1 MSMKRKLPPV
11 PSPSGTPGEFSHT
24 TVLIIDDDPTYR
36 FLLRGLCTKL
46 GVGIIKEAEDG
57 ERGIESAHSL
67 NPDMILLDIMMPGI
81 NGIEVCRA
89 LRAHPETANTAILIQ
104 TGATSEKERMEAFAA
119 GATDVVTKPINLTE
133 FTARVRTHL
142 RNAIFTRDLADYRA
156 RLATHIE
163 IAHGFME
170 GVTQDI
176 TTAQECARRNGF
188 EIQAA
193 QRTAEEI
200 GGDIWYLDEIAP
212 GKLLLLLIDASAH
225 GLAGAINALRVDT
238 LLRELRLHHA
248 DPKDLLLALD
258 RAMAQSPCGRLFAA
272 VTAAIL
278 DSNENALWYAASG
291 NPYPIIYHHNDAQ
304 SLASGGLPLG
314 SGFVTLELNKISME
328 YDDVLVL
335 HTDGWPTQN
344 DVNPVLLIK
353 HVLNTG
359 ALNPDALIGSDPI
372 NDDITLLTIRRVR
385 PCTSPSSATM
395 TT

>member
-1 MSMKRKLPPV
+1 MKPPPRPA
-11 PSPSGTPGEFSHT
+11 PSSAATTAEFAHT

-46 GVGIIKEAEDG
+46 GIGVIEEADDG
-57 ERGIESAHSL
+57 ARGLEAAQRL

-89 LRAHPETANTAILIQ
+89 LRAQPETANTAILIQ
-104 TGATSEKERMEAFAA
+104 TGAASESERMEGFNA
-119 GATDVVTKPINLTE
+119 GATDVLTKPLNLAE
-133 FTARVRTHL
+133 FTVRVRTHL
-142 RNAIFTRDLADYRA
+142 RNALYTRELTDYRE

-163 IAHGFME
+163 IARGFIE
-170 GVTQDI
+170 GVMPDIAAAQDC
-176 TTAQECARRNGF
+176 AQRNGF
-188 EIQAA
+188 ELLTA

-200 GGDIWYLDEIAP
+200 GGDIWYLHEIAP

-248 DPKDLLLALD
+248 DPKELLLALD
-258 RAMAQSPCGRLFAA
+258 NAMAQSPCGRLFAA

-278 DSNENALWYAASG
+278 DNNEGAIWYAASG
-291 NPYPIIYHHNDAQ
+291 NPYPILYRNNDAQ
-304 SLASGGLPLG
+304 ALASGGLPLG
-314 SGFVTLELNKISME
+314 SGFVTLELNRIDFD

-335 HTDGWPTQN
+335 HTDGWPSQI
-344 DVNPVLLIK
+344 DVNPAVLIK

-372 NDDITLLTIRRVR
+372 NDDITLLTIRRLR
-385 PCTSPSSATM
+385 PCKSPSSAT
-395 TT
+395 TTT